1 MRLCTREDY
10 QRLNRKE
17 DDHPVDN
24 GEIYD
29 ELVSIPGYNELCVD
43 TWENVIIWGI
53 KKMTSFTDFRIRAI
67 ACDNKTKEGEPCAPL
82 QEINEF
88 MAGV

>member
-1 MRLCTREDY
+1 M
-10 QRLNRKE
+10 
-17 DDHPVDN
+17 
-24 GEIYD
+24 
-29 ELVSIPGYNELCVD
+29 LVQIVLLVIQKVGDLD
-43 TWENVIIWGI
+43 TWENVTIWGI

>member
-43 TWENVIIWGI
+43 TWENVTIWGNHSL
-53 KKMTSFTDFRIRAI
+53 T
-67 ACDNKTKEGEPCAPL
+67 
-82 QEINEF
+82 
-88 MAGV
+88 